1 MNLLNPLKTLPL
13 LVKSFFPPGG
23 DKDAGTKDSATP
35 SKSLVSK
42 YKSRKAKFG
51 PTKYYI
57 KGKEVTAEQA
67 APFVEAA
74 NEERIKG
81 VSASA
86 SYEDET
92 VVLPPIKIK
101 EGDGEKTSA
110 KALFITS
117 GVLYAQKG
125 GDDPYE
131 KLYVGGLG

>member
-1 MNLLNPLKTLPL
+1 MKKLGYEYGELTGE
-13 LVKSFFPPGG
+13 S
-23 DKDAGTKDSATP
+23 D
-35 SKSLVSK
+35 
-42 YKSRKAKFG
+42 Y
-51 PTKYYI
+51 KYYI
-57 KGKEVTAEQA
+57 KGNQVSEEKIKAVSKED
-67 APFVEAA
+67 
-74 NEERIKG
+74 
-81 VSASA
+81 

-117 GVLYAQKG
+117 GVLYAHKG